1 MILVLTKFDEVIS
14 EALFDVARGDV
25 LQYERA
31 RAEARANYEDSI
43 RRRFGQDPRD
53 VPVEVVSG
61 MYYRMLRR
69 VGYPTFA
76 IALSGADLRRSYR
89 EAGRDDR

>member
-1 MILVLTKFDEVIS
+1 MILVLTKFDEVVS

-31 RAEARANYEDSI
+31 RAEAHANYEDSI
-43 RRRFGQDPRD
+43 RRRFGLDPSD

-61 MYYRMLRR
+61 MYHSTLRL
-69 VGYPTFA
+69 VV
-76 IALSGADLRRSYR
+76 I
-89 EAGRDDR
+89 